1 MQRSERRGSS
11 MAAGLVGLVVSAVY
25 LAAWYQLVERSTCE
39 GTGLFDCAGPAFLM
53 LLVGV
58 PMSYVFL
65 SLGLRATGAPQPWL
79 APLVVAAAVV
89 VLARFSSVVDL
100 PLWLWPAVVAVLC
113 ALWTIATN
121 RAGSSADRPAH

>member
-1 MQRSERRGSS
+1 MG
-11 MAAGLVGLVVSAVY
+11 AGLVGLVVSAVY

-79 APLVVAAAVV
+79 APLAVAAVVV

-113 ALWTIATN
+113 ALWTTLTN
-121 RAGSSADRPAH
+121 RSGRTADQSVR